1 MTGKEKCAVLK
12 SIRRDIAKAN
22 DIPLDIPE
30 CTHKGDCPG
39 TCPRCESEVKT
50 LERALDKRRSAGFK
64 VAIAGISAGLIAL
77 NTASC
82 ELFDRLTG
90 NTLQG
95 DVMMESTD
103 GALVEVATPGELPYE
118 ETDPPVIEGD
128 LRVVDTDTCEVE
140 LQGDM
145 PVEGIN

>member
-39 TCPRCESEVKT
+39 TCPRCESEVKM

-118 ETDPPVIEGD
+118 ETEPPVIEGD